1 METTHL
7 IGAAEAVIPV
17 LVFVGFSLSKWK
29 KGMHD
34 AWREEA
40 EAYKS
45 RAERLD
51 LEVMALTTEVR
62 RLSDENAKLRAKIDE
77 LLAR

>member
-1 METTHL
+1 MNLAHL
-7 IGAAEAVIPV
+7 IAAAEGAAPV
-17 LVFVGFSLSKWK
+17 LVFAAYSLQRWK
-29 KGMHD
+29 TGMRET
-34 AWREEA
+34 WREEA

-51 LEVMALTTEVR
+51 EELHALTAEVR
-62 RLSDENAKLRAKIDE
+62 RLSEENEKLRAKIDE